1 MLGYLRGFAPWIVF
15 AALAA
20 VDWRLGV
27 LAGLVTAVGAILY
40 ARRTQ
45 SLDALLL
52 DLGAVVFFLVLGV
65 IGLADPDSPV
75 RGWAGT
81 LSLAWLALIAW
92 GSLTVRRPFTLGIA
106 RQSTP
111 RQMWTNPVFYR
122 VNVVITAVWAATFTA
137 ITVADTI
144 VHLTHAG
151 TTATVAVYAGY
162 VVPIVFT
169 RRYPAIVRARYT
181 DPHAD
186 QPTPQGDP
194 R

>member
-15 AALAA
+15 AAVAA
-20 VDWRLGV
+20 ADWRLGV
-27 LAGLVTAVGAILY
+27 LAGLVTAVAAILY

-45 SLDALLL
+45 SWDALLL
-52 DLGAVVFFLVLGV
+52 DIGAVVFFVVLGV
-65 IGLADPDSPV
+65 IGLADPYVPV
-75 RGWAGT
+75 AGWAGT

-92 GSLTVRRPFTLGIA
+92 GSLAIRRPFTLGIA

-111 RQMWTNPVFYR
+111 RQMWANPVFHR

-137 ITVADTI
+137 VTLADAI

-151 TTATVAVYAGY
+151 TAATVAVYAGY

-169 RRYPAIVRARYT
+169 RRYPAIVRVRY
-181 DPHAD
+181 ANGSIAS
-186 QPTPQGDP
+186 GDP

>member
-15 AALAA
+15 AVAA
-20 VDWRLGV
+20 ADWRLGILV
-27 LAGLVTAVGAILY
+27 GLLTAVAAILW

-45 SLDALLL
+45 SWDALLL
-52 DLGAVVFFLVLGV
+52 DLGAVVFFVVLGI
-65 IGLADPDSPV
+65 IGLADPYAPV
-75 RGWAGT
+75 ARWAGT

-92 GSLTVRRPFTLGIA
+92 GSLAIRRPFTLGIA

-111 RQMWTNPVFYR
+111 RQMWANPVFHR
-122 VNVVITAVWAATFTA
+122 VNVVITVVWAATFTA
-137 ITVADTI
+137 VTLADAI

-151 TTATVAVYAGY
+151 TAATVAVYAGY

-169 RRYPAIVRARYT
+169 RRYPAIVRARY
-181 DPHAD
+181 ANRSMAS
-186 QPTPQGDP
+186 GDP

>member
-27 LAGLVTAVGAILY
+27 LAGLVTAVAAILW

-45 SLDALLL
+45 SWDALLL
-52 DLGAVVFFLVLGV
+52 DLGAVVFFLILAV
-65 IGLADPDSPV
+65 IGLADPHSPV
-75 RGWAGT
+75 AGWAGT

-92 GSLTVRRPFTLGIA
+92 GSLAIRRPFTLGIA

-111 RQMWTNPVFYR
+111 REMWTSPVFHR
-122 VNVVITAVWAATFTA
+122 VNVVITAVWATTFTA
-137 ITVADTI
+137 ITLADTV

-162 VVPIVFT
+162 LVPIVFT
-169 RRYPAIVRARYT
+169 RRYPAIVRARY
-181 DPHAD
+181 AN
-186 QPTPQGDP
+186 QPTPQGDL

>member
-27 LAGLVTAVGAILY
+27 VAGLVTAVTATLY

-45 SLDALLL
+45 SWDALLL
-52 DLGAVVFFLVLGV
+52 DLGAVVFFVVLGIV
-65 IGLADPDSPV
+65 GLADPHSV
-75 RGWAGT
+75 LRGWVGT

-92 GSLTVRRPFTLGIA
+92 GSLAIRRPFTLGIA

-111 RQMWTNPVFYR
+111 REMWTNPVFHR
-122 VNVVITAVWAATFTA
+122 VNVVITAVWATTFTA
-137 ITVADTI
+137 VTLADTA
-144 VHLTHAG
+144 VYLTHAG
-151 TTATVAVYAGY
+151 TAATVAVYAGY
-162 VVPIVFT
+162 LVPIAFT
-169 RRYPAIVRARYT
+169 RRYPAIVRARY
-181 DPHAD
+181 AS

>member
-15 AALAA
+15 AAVAA
-20 VDWRLGV
+20 ADWRLGV
-27 LAGLVTAVGAILY
+27 LTGLVTAAAAILY

-45 SLDALLL
+45 SWDALLL
-52 DLGAVVFFLVLGV
+52 DLGAVVFFVVLGV
-65 IGLADPDSPV
+65 IGLADPHPPV

-92 GSLTVRRPFTLGIA
+92 GSMAVRRPFTLGIA

-111 RQMWTNPVFYR
+111 RQMWANPVFHR

-137 ITVADTI
+137 VTVADAI

-151 TTATVAVYAGY
+151 TTAAVAVYAGY
-162 VVPIVFT
+162 LVPIVFT
-169 RRYPAIVRARYT
+169 RRYPAIVRARY
-181 DPHAD
+181 AN
-186 QPTPQGDP
+186 QPTTQGDP

>member
-15 AALAA
+15 AAAAA

-27 LAGLVTAVGAILY
+27 LAGLVTAVAAILW

-45 SLDALLL
+45 SWDALLL
-52 DLGAVVFFLVLGV
+52 DLGAVVFFLALGL
-65 IGLADPDSPV
+65 IGLAGPHSPV

-92 GSLTVRRPFTLGIA
+92 GSLAIRRPFTLGIA

-111 RQMWTNPVFYR
+111 RQMWANPVFHR

-137 ITVADTI
+137 VTVADAI

-151 TTATVAVYAGY
+151 TTAAMSVYAGY
-162 VVPIVFT
+162 LVPIVFT
-169 RRYPAIVRARYT
+169 RRYPAIVRARY
-181 DPHAD
+181 AN